1 MISTR
6 QSIIKKLVC
15 ILLAVCMVIGLM
27 PVMSLPARADDS
39 PNTIGTLEDGT
50 PRYGNGWMW
59 DGNPSK
65 TRGTLTLFGANIN
78 AGSDDFR
85 SAFTYDGDISI
96 ELVGY
101 NKVSSAASNA
111 VFAGINGN
119 CAYIS
124 GSGVLEIDCPF
135 GSNVEI
141 SSGYIKSSAAEL
153 LGNYLLTMNGGCI
166 IAPYAT
172 SYNVKI
178 NKGYLD
184 VKAISQKTDVYGG
197 YLKAKEALNSSYL
210 RIQNSVVEITGQ
222 MAGFVDFLKE
232 NSVFIYNDT
241 MWSGR
246 FNESGNDYKNNIYR
260 HLVDSTTVVLCQE
273 YIDVADTVINKQ
285 KRGVYSEKPVKIEEG
300 GYFLGGNYFKI
311 SDDDYAIYA
320 SGTGDTQITYDAAIV
335 TNGGK
340 GIYLDNAKLG
350 DGTTAVNVNG
360 GDNGTGIT
368 LENSSTGNGSTLVA
382 ANSSVYLS
390 DGSTVGEGSD
400 VISNCSAQA
409 DFGDFTLSEN
419 SCMTICSSSKDTFN
433 IDKGKINGSL
443 TYASENGGININIS
457 DDNSTG
463 TTIGLYSMIAAYVSD
478 GKILK
483 NEWYVPTH
491 TFYYADDIGTEF
503 RTTTDT
509 AFKQHTAK
517 AVYYGRELQP
527 RLDADVYED
536 DNGEPVESTASMSA
550 GGNDTAQFVISSS
563 CKITSPNTDV
573 TASLITPYG
582 QTSQNAGFT
591 MNIVGGN
598 DKRIMVEMKLN
609 GAVVPGK
616 YKVCVNY
623 SDRSCE
629 FPIELTN
636 SGLDTPQMDFT
647 AGSGAWDYYNINQE
661 SKSFTG
667 TDSNVTDGKG
677 WAWYGAPAES
687 DGYDKYTLVL
697 NNFNGM
703 GDHPIKLP
711 AGSTI
716 ILKGINTIAT
726 LGSGIVCSGSLTI
739 TRDDLETGYLICR
752 AGENGED
759 TAAIYVTNGNLTI
772 KGVTVDLSVETS
784 DSDSSAVH
792 AGFSFIINDAIVTL
806 SVSHIANSTFCDAV
820 SSDEMY
826 LGGTSTLT
834 AQAPGNIFGGFSFVS
849 ALAESIENVSG
860 LTLDQYNDSCKNN
873 DGIIITGNYLTCDN
887 KTMPLVIKTKGVT
900 VDKNKVNLPAFT
912 GANTWNVLTGY
923 LNVSN
928 GSGNYTLIDK
938 DNALA
943 ELSGKNGISSI
954 SLSGGN
960 LNATFDETFE
970 GCSFT
975 FYVDELWPELR
986 GDGEPIRVTI
996 DRYYTITATNSTGI
1010 GSVVLAE
1017 NNSDNVIRGGSTA
1030 YEIIPA
1036 MGYKISS
1043 IVYNGEDITDQVDK
1057 YSGGTLTLEN
1067 IVSDGTLDV
1076 EFAML
1081 GTFSLDVNSDDIDH
1095 LSYNIE
1101 PDASGSYQE
1110 NTQVTVTLTPDADWA
1125 ITAVRLNGTE
1135 LALTADG
1142 KYTFAVTEATALD
1155 VEMEYL
1161 IKSVTVNKTGEG
1173 TAESSAQT
1181 VTKGGGVEFTIIP
1194 ADGWRLKSAELD
1206 GADVM
1211 PQIGADGKLAV
1222 DNVTADI
1229 TLDVVFEEIPVYA
1242 LDVTIPHGSYTVDPA
1257 GLSYREGTQVTVTLT
1272 PEADWAITAVRLN
1285 GTELALTADGKYT
1298 FAVTEATTLD
1308 VEMEYLIKSV
1318 TVNKTG
1324 EGTAESSAQTVNKGN
1339 GVEFTVIPA
1348 DGWRLKSAELDGAD
1362 VMPQIGADGK
1372 LTVDNVTADI
1382 TITVEFE
1389 KIPEYTLTI
1398 PEIFHGSYTVEPAGD
1413 SFIEN
1418 TEVTVTVTTEE
1429 NWVVSSVKLN
1439 GRELALT
1446 ADNKYTFSMTEN
1458 MTFAAE
1464 TEYLLGTV
1472 TIRCG
1477 AGGKVSPE
1485 STEILKGTQAT
1496 FTITPD
1502 SGYRIGSVKL
1512 NGEAL
1517 TVTDGAVTF
1526 TVTEDCTLSVEFE
1539 KIPEYTLTIPEIFHG
1554 SYTVEPAG
1562 ASFIENTEVTVT
1574 VTTDENWVVSSVKL
1588 NGRELALT
1596 ADNKYT
1602 FSMTENM
1609 TFAAETEYLLG
1620 TVTIR
1625 CGAGGKVSPE
1635 STEILKGTQATF
1647 TITPDSGYR
1656 IGSVKLNGEAL
1667 TVTDGAVTFTV
1678 TDDCTLAVE
1687 FEKIPEY
1694 TLTIPEI
1701 SHGSYIVEPAGASF
1715 IENTEVTVTVTT
1727 EENWVVSSIKL
1738 NGRELALTAD
1748 NKYTF
1753 SMTENVTFEVSTEC
1767 LLRTVTVVCGTGGKV
1782 SPENAEILKG
1792 TQATFTITPDSG
1804 YRIGSV
1810 KLNGVVQKVSNG
1822 TVTFTVTED
1831 CTLTIEFTR
1840 NGGSSGGG
1848 SGSARPSRPAAPSQN
1863 SPSLNG
1869 SEKSWEDIVNDL
1881 NKTPGGSVVISL
1893 NGNTTVPADIIG
1905 AIRDSKV
1912 KAEFVFDSAKSWI
1925 VDGSKLPA
1933 AVSADLSLLYGT
1945 ADKSALRGVN
1955 GADLTV
1961 NGTGVPADLKLSFR
1975 KEFAGQFANV
1985 YRLVDNKLVFQG
1997 CFRVG
2002 EDGSAVISGA
2012 DTAGEYV
2019 VMVCRYSDLP
2029 GDVNN
2034 DGVLNALDAAAILK
2048 DIVELGKCENAQV
2061 GDLNGDSVMNA
2072 MDASAILKYVVM

>member
-6 QSIIKKLVC
+6 QSSIKRLVC

-27 PVMSLPARADDS
+27 PVMSLPARADDD
-39 PNTIGTLEDGT
+39 PNTIGELEDGT

-101 NKVSSAASNA
+101 NKVSPAASNA

-222 MAGFVDFLKE
+222 MTGLVDTLKE

-241 MWSGR
+241 MWSGL

-368 LENSSTGNGSTLVA
+368 LKNSSTGNGSTLVA

-390 DGSTVGEGSD
+390 GGSTVGEGSD

-419 SCMTICSSSKDTFN
+419 SYMTICSSSKDTFN
-433 IDKGKINGSL
+433 IDKGAINGSL

-463 TTIGLYSMIAAYVSD
+463 TTIGSYSIIAAYVSD

-491 TFYYADDIGTEF
+491 TLYYADDIGTEF

-527 RLDADVYED
+527 RLEADVYAD
-536 DNGEPVESTASMSA
+536 GNGEPVESTASMSA

-739 TRDDLETGYLICR
+739 IRDDLETGYLICR

-792 AGFSFIINDAIVTL
+792 AESSFIINDAIVTL
-806 SVSHIANSTFCDAV
+806 SVSHITNSAFCEAV
-820 SSDEMY
+820 SSTEMY

-834 AQAPGNIFGGFSFVS
+834 AQAPGNVFGGISFVS

-873 DGIIITGNYLTCDN
+873 DGIIITRYLVCDN
-887 KTMPLVIKTKGVT
+887 KTKPLVIKTKGVT

-996 DRYYTITATNSTGI
+996 DRYYTITATNSTGN

-1081 GTFSLDVNSDDIDH
+1081 GTFSLDVNSDDLDH

-1110 NTQVTVTLTPDADWA
+1110 NTQVTVTLTPD
-1125 ITAVRLNGTE
+1125 
-1135 LALTADG
+1135 
-1142 KYTFAVTEATALD
+1142 
-1155 VEMEYL
+1155 
-1161 IKSVTVNKTGEG
+1161 
-1173 TAESSAQT
+1173 
-1181 VTKGGGVEFTIIP
+1181 
-1194 ADGWRLKSAELD
+1194 
-1206 GADVM
+1206 
-1211 PQIGADGKLAV
+1211 
-1222 DNVTADI
+1222 
-1229 TLDVVFEEIPVYA
+1229 
-1242 LDVTIPHGSYTVDPA
+1242 
-1257 GLSYREGTQVTVTLT
+1257 
-1272 PEADWAITAVRLN
+1272 ADWAITAVRLN

-1398 PEIFHGSYTVEPAGD
+1398 PEIFHGSYTVEPAGA

-1429 NWVVSSVKLN
+1429 NWAVSSVKLN

-1446 ADNKYTFSMTEN
+1446 EDNKYTFSMTEN

-1574 VTTDENWVVSSVKL
+1574 VTTEENWAVSSVKL

-1596 ADNKYT
+1596 EDNKYT

-1635 STEILKGTQATF
+1635 NAEILKGTQATF

-1656 IGSVKLNGEAL
+1656 ISSVKLNGEAL

-1678 TDDCTLAVE
+1678 TEDCTLAVE

-1701 SHGSYIVEPAGASF
+1701 FHGSYTVEPAGASF

-1727 EENWVVSSIKL
+1727 EENWAVSSIKL
-1738 NGRELALTAD
+1738 NGRELALTED

-1753 SMTENVTFEVSTEC
+1753 SMTENVTFEVKTEC
-1767 LLRTVTVVCGTGGKV
+1767 LLRTVTVVCGAGGKV

-1804 YRIGSV
+1804 YRISSV

-1831 CTLTIEFTR
+1831 CTLTVEFTR

-1848 SGSARPSRPAAPSQN
+1848 SGSARPSRPATPSQN

-1985 YRLVDNKLVFQG
+1985 YRLADNKLVFQG
-1997 CFRVG
+1997 CVRVG

-2012 DTAGEYV
+2012 DTAGEYL

-2034 DGVLNALDAAAILK
+2034 DGALNALDAAAILK